1 VRAVEDVLVA
11 ATRPDTEPKP
21 TSPRVDA
28 SVPAAAPHTSAVPSS
43 SSGGPTAGPT
53 VGMSRLRQVVA
64 QRMTDSLQVSA
75 QLTTVQRVDITR
87 IAAPGPREDRYQARQ
102 NIKLTYLPFYAKATV
117 EALRAV
123 PQLNASINAESK
135 EVTYDGH
142 VHLAIA
148 LDGPQGL
155 LVPVIKNGE
164 IWTSPVWPV
173 ESPTWPPAPGP
184 ARSVPTSSAE
194 ACSRSPMWAP
204 WARCRGTP
212 IINQPQVAT
221 LGMDAIVEA
230 VSGHPD
236 RSRSVQRVARENPR
250 WGTDQLRR
258 LINEYKHAANE
269 PQATPTAEL

>member
-1 VRAVEDVLVA
+1 
-11 ATRPDTEPKP
+11 
-21 TSPRVDA
+21 
-28 SVPAAAPHTSAVPSS
+28 
-43 SSGGPTAGPT
+43 
-53 VGMSRLRQVVA
+53 MSRLRQVVA

-173 ESPTWPPAPGP
+173 ESPTWPARARTSKIGPDELSGGMFTITHVGAVGSLSGYPDHQPAAGGDT
-184 ARSVPTSSAE
+184 RHG
-194 ACSRSPMWAP
+194 CNRRGRQRSP
-204 WARCRGTP
+204 RSF
-212 IINQPQVAT
+212 
-221 LGMDAIVEA
+221 AICA
-230 VSGHPD
+230 AGGP
-236 RSRSVQRVARENPR
+236 REPKVGN
-250 WGTDQLRR
+250 
-258 LINEYKHAANE
+258 
-269 PQATPTAEL
+269 